1 MKKYI
6 VYSTLFLA
14 GIFAGWFFF
23 GEQTSNKSHD
33 HDLEIVSEHWT
44 CSMHPQIDLPEFGS
58 CPICGMDLIPIDDS
72 DSGLSINQFKMSENA
87 VALAN
92 IETLIINNSSEVKQS
107 VVLSGKIKENEKTKS
122 IQAAH
127 FNGRIEKLYINTT
140 GEEVYKGELLA
151 LVYSPEL
158 VTAQSELLT
167 AMEMKENQ
175 PYLYAAVR
183 NKLKLWKVSDDQ
195 ISTIETS
202 KKTIINF
209 PIYANVSGIITE
221 KMVEEGNH
229 VGEGEPLFKISN
241 LYTVWAEF
249 DIYEKQISLINIG
262 DEIKITSNAAPMD
275 TISATVSFIGPVLNS
290 STRTI
295 TIRAELENKSGNL
308 KPGMFL
314 TGIVT
319 NDSKSVTKT
328 PVISIPKSAVL
339 WTGKRSVVYIR
350 TSKSKSIFELR
361 EVILG
366 NELTDTYIIV
376 SGLTSGEEVVINGAF
391 TVDAAAQLSGKK
403 SMMNRSNKSLES
415 NKDQE
420 GMEDNQ

>member
-1 MKKYI
+1 M
-6 VYSTLFLA
+6 
-14 GIFAGWFFF
+14 
-23 GEQTSNKSHD
+23 
-33 HDLEIVSEHWT
+33 
-44 CSMHPQIDLPEFGS
+44 
-58 CPICGMDLIPIDDS
+58 
-72 DSGLSINQFKMSENA
+72 
-87 VALAN
+87 
-92 IETLIINNSSEVKQS
+92 
-107 VVLSGKIKENEKTKS
+107 
-122 IQAAH
+122 
-127 FNGRIEKLYINTT
+127 
-140 GEEVYKGELLA
+140 
-151 LVYSPEL
+151 
-158 VTAQSELLT
+158 
-167 AMEMKENQ
+167 
-175 PYLYAAVR
+175 
-183 NKLKLWKVSDDQ
+183 
-195 ISTIETS
+195 
-202 KKTIINF
+202 
-209 PIYANVSGIITE
+209 SGIITE

-350 TSKSKSIFELR
+350 TSKSKSIF
-361 EVILG
+361 
-366 NELTDTYIIV
+366 
-376 SGLTSGEEVVINGAF
+376 
-391 TVDAAAQLSGKK
+391 
-403 SMMNRSNKSLES
+403 
-415 NKDQE
+415 
-420 GMEDNQ
+420 